1 MREMIQQAIQQALDE
16 APERKFVETI
26 EIAFTINDVD
36 LKNPSN
42 RIQEEIRLPNGR
54 GKEISIAMFASGEMA
69 TKAKDAGVHVID
81 PTTIED
87 LGSNRQRARKI
98 AKQHDFFLSEVPHMG
113 NVGRYL
119 GQVLG
124 PRGKMPRPVPPV
136 MDIAALS
143 SGLRTTTAIRSR
155 DKITFHGAVGSRSQS
170 VEELTDNTMAVW
182 TRVVGK
188 LERGTNNLRSCYI
201 KTSMGPSIKVEVVN

>member
-1 MREMIQQAIQQALDE
+1 
-16 APERKFVETI
+16 
-26 EIAFTINDVD
+26 
-36 LKNPSN
+36 
-42 RIQEEIRLPNGR
+42 
-54 GKEISIAMFASGEMA
+54 
-69 TKAKDAGVHVID
+69 
-81 PTTIED
+81 
-87 LGSNRQRARKI
+87 
-98 AKQHDFFLSEVPHMG
+98 
-113 NVGRYL
+113 
-119 GQVLG
+119 
-124 PRGKMPRPVPPV
+124 